1 MNYPYPARFKQEM
14 DKQLFM
20 TELEILLFNM
30 MLIII
35 GHLKTKEN
43 MWRIKYVEDIKDKLA

>member
-1 MNYPYPARFKQEM
+1 
-14 DKQLFM
+14 
-20 TELEILLFNM
+20 